1 MLSDTKGG
9 VMARSHKD
17 KIIRALK
24 KEPHEKASYAKLAR
38 ALGGDWTVEK
48 VQAKV
53 RELEADDDTPICVVK
68 GGVQYF
74 GCETGKKPG
83 FYKEVRRGIE
93 RRWGKDNSMRN
104 IAVEHTSRTS
114 AKGSG
119 KWTQPDLVARVN
131 RRKDANPEIVFL
143 AIEVEQPGGFD
154 VVSVYQAY
162 EFGRGADFSW
172 VFYTGPKCTGPTWRQ
187 VEVAARDLGVGIVHA
202 ARPTAPAD
210 WDTVIDAK
218 IRKRKPGQHATFL
231 VRSGLTA
238 ASFVGGS

>member
-1 MLSDTKGG
+1 
-9 VMARSHKD
+9 MARSHKD

-24 KEPHEKASYAKLAR
+24 QEPHEKANFARLAGLLGDKWTPERVEAKA
-38 ALGGDWTVEK
+38 
-48 VQAKV
+48 
-53 RELEADDDTPICVVK
+53 RELEANGSAPICVVR

-83 FYKEVRRGIE
+83 LYKEVRRGIE
-93 RRWGKDNSMRN
+93 RRWGSDNSMSN

-114 AKGSG
+114 AKRKGT
-119 KWTQPDLVARVN
+119 WTQPDLVARVN
-131 RRKDANPEIVFL
+131 RRADADPEVVFL

-154 VVSVYQAY
+154 VRSVYQAY

-187 VEVAARDLGVGIVHA
+187 VETAAQDLGVGIVHA
-202 ARPTAPAD
+202 ARPTAPAA
-210 WDTVIDAK
+210 WKTVVDAK
-218 IRKRKPGQHATFL
+218 IRDRTHAEQAEFF

-238 ASFVGGS
+238 ASFLSS